1 MRYPTSIKFIGQK
14 SVFLF
19 LSLSLLIGSEPEII
33 IKEISQNNLQFS
45 TLGKIGD
52 FPFPTNPLN
61 DRARGYLLKGKVK
74 SAVGNFGN
82 FIEWL
87 NHPAGL
93 WGNYTYLPRVAF
105 IAGVPGQKYS
115 YYYEDWVLC
124 DTTFQGVNVWC
135 SHEAYVDWFS
145 ENDEKFVG
153 VVFEAMN
160 NKGIVG
166 TKVPNVAMIHGAS
179 QWGFQDEEIFITL
192 PSSPQYSIEP
202 TLANVYGDP
211 IEKKGVGFIYPWA
224 LRPKLSQRTDDF
236 DVYDYGEDKEE
247 WTEDDVYQYFGTTVS
262 ESWVSRHDP
271 KWNTDWQ
278 PVTFSRTNT
287 HNLDVT
293 AGDIFGDTPFTDSSD
308 PYPLLAHSSYSDTWP
323 VKITDLGA
331 EPYWPGW
338 WAENYIDSLEGCS
351 GSRKDSDCWQEVPGR
366 HISDNDV
373 YMEFDDRWAHQGN
386 IVDTNDEYEQTGYP
400 MGLHVMAEAHSYG
413 VSFAEDI
420 LFVTVKVRNESGDWC
435 AYERHPSGSEISVN
449 DNEGNQLCGS
459 AMVMPD
465 GTALNRGEGFD
476 YEQVYLGFYMDA
488 DVVTLDT
495 YGNNFHSNA
504 DDFMEYYWE
513 RFYTHNDSM
522 LISMA
527 MVYDWDGNSA
537 GATDIGVVAAQL
549 LDTPLATQPV
559 DLDQDGFDDIYP
571 GEPLKM
577 TDWHWFD
584 WYNRPGVV
592 TRESNTGCHAGSPGC
607 PQAINREEIQYKL
620 MSGDTTNLSVKE
632 KKWFFHTANPDLDMD
647 VDLNP
652 HFDSLEGLEKEDVFL
667 QGEEGL
673 DCVLLFS
680 CGPFDLKVGE
690 EVPFSFS
697 IIFGENKLDLV
708 NNARFAQVMYNSHY
722 QSYTPPAA
730 PNVTAIADHQKIT
743 LNWDDAAENSFDAV
757 TGYSDFEGYKIY
769 KSNDGGKTWGSS
781 EDIIYDDNGIQVGW
795 KPIAQFDLSAR
806 EDSLFCVFSS
816 DSCVSNAQRGIN
828 ISGWDPLAPWFDL
841 GSNSG
846 LSHTFIDTARD
857 DCSRCGVVDG
867 IEYTYAVTSYDMGIH
882 SPYEVNWS
890 EGNNGGFIQ
899 DTVFSSANPLGWSA
913 PDGYQS
919 IESSKGTTIHDPNYL
934 TISAGYPADSGLKIS
949 DVQVVPNPYFGRSYF
964 NESEYVRRIRFTKLP
979 SRCSITIFTV
989 TGETVAV
996 FDHKNDLDSNE
1007 WWDMRTVNNQE
1018 VGPGLYLY
1026 SVESERETHIG
1037 KFVVIR

>member
-1 MRYPTSIKFIGQK
+1 MKNLFSIKTAGNL
-14 SVFLF
+14 SVII
-19 LSLSLLIGSEPEII
+19 LLCFTPILTMEPEITI
-33 IKEISQNNLQFS
+33 QEIHEQNVQFS
-45 TLGKIGD
+45 PLSKIGD
-52 FPFPTNPLN
+52 YPFPTNPLN

-105 IAGVPGQKYS
+105 VAGVPGQNYS
-115 YYYEDWVLC
+115 YHFEW
-124 DTTFQGVNVWC
+124 DTCGTVSTGINIWC
-135 SHEAYVDWFS
+135 SSEAYDDWYS
-145 ENDEKFVG
+145 ENDEKYVG
-153 VVFEAMN
+153 IVFEALDD
-160 NKGIVG
+160 KGIVG
-166 TKVPNVAMIHGAS
+166 SYVPNIALVQS
-179 QWGFQDEEIFITL
+179 NNQWGFQGDEIFISLPVSSTL
-192 PSSPQYSIEP
+192 SIDP
-202 TLANVYGDP
+202 NKANVYGDP
-211 IEKKGVGFIYPWA
+211 LEKKSVGLIYPWA

-247 WTEDDVYQYFGTTVS
+247 WTSDDEYSYFGATVS
-262 ESWVSRHDP
+262 ESWVSRYSP

-278 PVTFSRTNT
+278 PVTFSRSAT

-293 AGDIFGDTPFTDSSD
+293 AGDIFGDTPFTDSND

-323 VKITDLGA
+323 VKITEFGT
-331 EPYWPGW
+331 EPFWPGW
-338 WAENYIDSLEGCS
+338 WAEDFVDGLPGCS
-351 GSRKDSDCWQEVPGR
+351 GSRKDPDCWQEVPGR

-400 MGLHVMAEAHSYG
+400 MGLRVMAEAHSYG

-435 AYERHPSGSEISVN
+435 AFERHSSGGEIPVN
-449 DNEGNQLCGS
+449 DEDGNQLCGT

-465 GTALNRGEGFD
+465 GTVMNRGKGFD

-495 YGNNFHSNA
+495 YGNNFHTND

-537 GATDIGVVAAQL
+537 GATDIGIVAAQL
-549 LDTPLATQPV
+549 LDTPLATEPV
-559 DLDQDGFDDIYP
+559 DLDDDGFDDIYP

-607 PQAINREEIQYKL
+607 PQAFNREEIQYKL
-620 MSGDTTNLSVKE
+620 MAGDTTNLSEKE
-632 KKWFFHTANPDLDMD
+632 KSWYFHTDNPDLDMD

-652 HFDSLEGLEKEDVFL
+652 HFDSLEGLEREDVFL

-690 EVPFSFS
+690 EVPFSFC
-697 IIFGENKLDLV
+697 IIFGENKLDLI
-708 NNARFAQVMYNSHY
+708 NNARFAQIMYNSHY
-722 QSYTPPAA
+722 QSYTPPAV
-730 PNVTAIADHQKIT
+730 PNVTAITDHQKIT
-743 LNWDDAAENSFDAV
+743 LTWDDGAEKTIDAV
-757 TGYSDFEGYKIY
+757 TGYADFEGYKVY
-769 KSNDGGKTWGSS
+769 KSSDGGETWGNP

-795 KPIAQFDLSAR
+795 KPIAQFDLSAND
-806 EDSLFCVFSS
+806 DSLFCVFTP
-816 DSCVSNAQRGIN
+816 DSCSVDDNRGIS
-828 ISGWDPLAPWFDL
+828 ISGADPLTPWFHL

-846 LSHTFIDTARD
+846 LQHSFVDTVRE
-857 DCSRCGVVDG
+857 DCPRCGVVDG
-867 IEYTYAVTSYDMGIH
+867 IEYTYSVTSYDMGIR
-882 SPYEVNWS
+882 PPFVVEWS
-890 EGNNGGFIQ
+890 EGLNGGFIQ
-899 DTVFSSANPLGWSA
+899 DTVFSSSNPLGWSA

-919 IESSKGTTIHDPNYL
+919 IESSKGTTIHDPNFL
-934 TISAGYPADSGLKIS
+934 TVTSGFPANPNYALSEIK
-949 DVQVVPNPYFGRSYF
+949 VVPNPYFTRSYF
-964 NESEYVRRIRFTKLP
+964 NENEYIRRIRFTKLP
-979 SRCSITIFTV
+979 AKCNVSIFTI
-989 TGETVAV
+989 TGELITKIA
-996 FDHKNDLDSNE
+996 HENETDSNE
-1007 WWDMRTVNNQE
+1007 WWDLRTVNNQE
-1018 VGPGLYLY
+1018 IGPGLYLY
-1026 SVESERETHIG
+1026 AVETETEKHVG
-1037 KFVVIR
+1037 KFVIVR